1 MEQRHPLRALRARHA
16 AVTIVAL
23 PSPGTGPVPSMS
35 ESSLDATRDA
45 GSVLRWF
52 RYLYRV
58 PLLLMH
64 LSICLPITMLC
75 VVAPPLARIRT
86 GRDDTL
92 DELMIRWWQGNLMRI
107 FGFRLRR
114 FGTPLPGA
122 TLFVANHVSWVDI
135 SMLHSQRVMGFVAKR
150 EIAGWPLVGWLATKG
165 QTIFHQRGN
174 TESLGGVLQEMLLRL
189 QSGKPV
195 GVFPEGRTRGG
206 TEVGPFHA
214 RIFQAAVEAGVPVQ
228 PVALRYGERGN
239 AQAVVAFGERE
250 SFFAN
255 IVRLLGEPSRL
266 AEVHFL
272 EPIRALDI
280 EGRRRLADT
289 SRQRIIA
296 AMES

>member
-1 MEQRHPLRALRARHA
+1 
-16 AVTIVAL
+16 
-23 PSPGTGPVPSMS
+23 MS

-45 GSVLRWF
+45 GGVLRWF

-58 PLLLMH
+58 PLLLLH

-86 GRDDTL
+86 GPDDTL
-92 DELMIRWWQGNLMRI
+92 DEVMIRWWQGNLMRV

-150 EIAGWPLVGWLATKG
+150 EIAGWPLVGWLAAKG

-174 TESLGGVLQEMLLRL
+174 TESLGGVLQEMLQRLR
-189 QSGKPV
+189 SGKPV

-255 IVRLLGEPSRL
+255 IVRLLGEPPRL

>member
-1 MEQRHPLRALRARHA
+1 MEQRHPRRALRAGHA

-58 PLLLMH
+58 PLLLVH

-75 VVAPPLARIRT
+75 VVTPPLARIRT

-92 DELMIRWWQGNLMRI
+92 DELMIRLWQGNLMRI

-189 QSGKPV
+189 RSGKPV

>member
-1 MEQRHPLRALRARHA
+1 MEQRHPLPTLRRAQA
-16 AVTIVAL
+16 AVTIVVL
-23 PSPGTGPVPSMS
+23 PFPVTGPVGRMS
-35 ESSLDATRDA
+35 ESSLDATREA
-45 GSVLRWF
+45 GGASRWF

-58 PLLLMH
+58 PLLLLH
-64 LSICLPITMLC
+64 LCIGLPITMLC
-75 VVAPPLARIRT
+75 VVAPPLARVRT
-86 GRDDTL
+86 GPADTL
-92 DELMIRWWQGNLMRI
+92 DERMIRWWQGNLMRI

-114 FGTPLPGA
+114 FGTPLSGA

-174 TESLGGVLQEMLLRL
+174 TESLGGVLLEMLQRLR
-189 QSGKPV
+189 SGKPV

-228 PVALRYGERGN
+228 PVALRYGVRGS

-272 EPIRALDI
+272 EPIAAFDL

>member
-1 MEQRHPLRALRARHA
+1 MEQRHPLPALRRGHA
-16 AVTIVAL
+16 AVTMVAP
-23 PSPGTGPVPSMS
+23 PSPVTGSVRRMS

-45 GSVLRWF
+45 GGALRWF

-58 PLLLMH
+58 PLVLLH
-64 LSICLPITMLC
+64 LCICLPVTMLC

-86 GRDDTL
+86 GHDDTL

-228 PVALRYGERGN
+228 PVALRYGVRGN

-272 EPIRALDI
+272 EPIRAFDI

-296 AMES
+296 AMET

>member
-1 MEQRHPLRALRARHA
+1 
-16 AVTIVAL
+16 
-23 PSPGTGPVPSMS
+23 MS

-45 GSVLRWF
+45 DGALRWF

-58 PLLLMH
+58 PLLLLH
-64 LSICLPITMLC
+64 LCLGLPVTMLC
-75 VVAPPLARIRT
+75 VVVPALARIRI
-86 GRDDTL
+86 GHDDTL
-92 DELMIRWWQGNLMRI
+92 EERMIRWWQGTLMRV

-135 SMLHSQRVMGFVAKR
+135 SILHSQRVMGFVAKR

-228 PVALRYGERGN
+228 PVALRYGLRGN

-280 EGRRRLADT
+280 EGRRRMAET
-289 SRQRIIA
+289 SRQRIVA

>member
-1 MEQRHPLRALRARHA
+1 MEQRHPRRALRAGHA

-45 GSVLRWF
+45 ASVLRWF

-58 PLLLMH
+58 PLLLVH

-189 QSGKPV
+189 RSGKPV